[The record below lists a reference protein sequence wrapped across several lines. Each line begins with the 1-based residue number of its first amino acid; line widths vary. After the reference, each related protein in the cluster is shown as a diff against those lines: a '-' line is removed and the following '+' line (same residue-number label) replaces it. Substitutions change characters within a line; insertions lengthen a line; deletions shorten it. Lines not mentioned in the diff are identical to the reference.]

1 MTRTAAALVI
11 GNELL
16 TGKIQES
23 NVAFLARELFTLGI
37 SLRRVVICTD
47 DVAVI
52 AEDLERLRSAHEYVF
67 TSGGVGPTHDD
78 MTVPAV
84 ARAFAR
90 PLVRD
95 PALAGMIRAHFGERT
110 TEGHLRMAD
119 LPEGAEL
126 IASARV
132 RWPVLRVE
140 NVFVLPG
147 VPEIF
152 RIKFELVRER
162 LVPGTPFVSRAVYT
176 RCDEGE
182 IAALL
187 ERVERA
193 FPGVAIGSYP
203 RLDDADHT
211 VKITFD
217 GRDDA
222 LVLRALE
229 ACVAELSPD
238 LVVRAER
245 G

>member
-1 MTRTAAALVI
+1 MPRTAAALVI

-16 TGKIQES
+16 TGKIQEG
-23 NVAFLARELFTLGI
+23 NVAFLARELFGLGI
-37 SLRRVVICTD
+37 ALRRVIVCSD
-47 DVAVI
+47 EEDVI
-52 AEDLERLRSAHEYVF
+52 AEDLNLLRARHDFVF

-78 MTVPAV
+78 LTIPAV

-95 PALAGMIRAHFGERT
+95 PELARMIRAHFGDRT

-119 LPEGAEL
+119 VPEGAEL
-126 IASARV
+126 IANDRI
-132 RWPVLRVE
+132 RWPVMRVD
-140 NVFVLPG
+140 NVFVMPG

-152 RIKFELVRER
+152 RIKFEIVRER
-162 LVPGTPFVSRAVYT
+162 LGAGVPFVSRALFT

-182 IAALL
+182 IAELL

-203 RLDDADHT
+203 RIGDPEYS
-211 VKITFD
+211 VKLTFD

-222 LVLRALE
+222 LVRQALE
-229 ACVAELSPD
+229 ACMRELPAD
-238 LVVRAER
+238 KIVRAEL
-245 G
+245 

>member
-16 TGKIQES
+16 TGKIQEG
-23 NVAFLARELFTLGI
+23 NVAFLARELFSLGI
-37 SLRRVVICTD
+37 SLRRVVVCSD
-47 DVAVI
+47 EQEVI
-52 AEDLERLRSAHEYVF
+52 AEDLNALRARHDFVF

-78 MTVPAV
+78 LTVPAV
-84 ARAFAR
+84 ALAFGL

-95 PALAGMIRAHFGERT
+95 PELARMIREHFGART

-126 IASARV
+126 IASDRI
-132 RWPVLRVE
+132 RWPVMRVE
-140 NVFVLPG
+140 NVFVMPG

-162 LVPGTPFVSRAVYT
+162 LGADAPFVSRALFT

-203 RLDDADHT
+203 RIGDAEYS
-211 VKITFD
+211 VKLTFD

-222 LVLRALE
+222 LIRQALE
-229 ACVAELSPD
+229 ACMRELPAD
-238 LVVRAER
+238 KIVRAEL
-245 G
+245 